1 MGLDMFLTASKYVS
15 DYHGADKQRKQEML
29 NLFPELKVYLREE
42 QDYNP
47 ITGLTAEVGY
57 WRKANAIHN
66 WFVHNVQ
73 NGEDN
78 CAKYNVHPDHL
89 MKLKSLCEQVLADHN
104 LAGELLPPTGGFFF
118 GSTEIDEYYFA
129 DLEDTIKII
138 DRVLALPDGWWIEYQ
153 SSW

>member
-1 MGLDMFLTASKYVS
+1 MGLDMYLNASRYLS
-15 DYHGADKQRKQEML
+15 DYNEADKQKKEQL
-29 NLFPELKVYLREE
+29 FKLFPELKAY
-42 QDYNP
+42 
-47 ITGLTAEVGY
+47 TAQATKEVTVEVGY

-104 LAGELLPPTGGFFF
+104 LAVELLPPTGGFFF
-118 GSTEIDEYYFA
+118 GSTEIDEVYFQ
-129 DLEDTIKII
+129 DLSDTIQII

>member
-1 MGLDMFLTASKYVS
+1 MGLDMYLNASRYLS
-15 DYHGADKQRKQEML
+15 DYNEADKQKKEQL
-29 NLFPELKVYLREE
+29 FKLFPELKAY
-42 QDYNP
+42 
-47 ITGLTAEVGY
+47 TAQATKEVTVEVGY

-104 LAGELLPPTGGFFF
+104 LAVELLPPTGGFFF
-118 GSTEIDEYYFA
+118 GSTEIDEGYFQ
-129 DLEDTIKII
+129 DLSDTIQII

>member
-1 MGLDMFLTASKYVS
+1 MGLDMYLNASRYLS
-15 DYHGADKQRKQEML
+15 DYNEADKQKKEQL
-29 NLFPELKVYLREE
+29 FKLFPELKAY
-42 QDYNP
+42 
-47 ITGLTAEVGY
+47 TAQATKEVTVEVGY

-118 GSTEIDEYYFA
+118 GSTEIDEGYFQ
-129 DLEDTIKII
+129 DLSDTIQII

>member
-1 MGLDMFLTASKYVS
+1 MGLDMYLNASRYLS
-15 DYHGADKQRKQEML
+15 DYNEADKQKKEQL
-29 NLFPELKVYLREE
+29 FKLFPELKAY
-42 QDYNP
+42 
-47 ITGLTAEVGY
+47 TAQATKEVTVEVGY

-66 WFVHNVQ
+66 WFVQNVQ

-118 GSTEIDEYYFA
+118 GSTEIDEGYFQ
-129 DLEDTIKII
+129 DLSDTIQII

>member
-1 MGLDMFLTASKYVS
+1 MGLDMYLNASRYLS
-15 DYHGADKQRKQEML
+15 DYNEADKQKKEQL
-29 NLFPELKVYLREE
+29 FKLFPELKAY
-42 QDYNP
+42 
-47 ITGLTAEVGY
+47 TAQATKEVTVEVGY

-118 GSTEIDEYYFA
+118 GSTELDEGYFD
-129 DLEDTIKII
+129 DLRSTIEII

>member
-1 MGLDMFLTASKYVS
+1 MGLDMYLNASRYLS
-15 DYHGADKQRKQEML
+15 DYNEADKQKKEQL
-29 NLFPELKVYLREE
+29 FKLFPELKAY
-42 QDYNP
+42 
-47 ITGLTAEVGY
+47 TAQATKEVTVEVGY

-89 MKLKSLCEQVLADHN
+89 MKLKSLCEQVLADHS

-118 GSTEIDEYYFA
+118 GSTEIDEGYFQ
-129 DLEDTIKII
+129 DLSDTIQII

>member
-1 MGLDMFLTASKYVS
+1 MGLDMYLNASRYLS
-15 DYHGADKQRKQEML
+15 EYNEADKQKKEQL
-29 NLFPELKVYLREE
+29 FKLFPELKAY
-42 QDYNP
+42 
-47 ITGLTAEVGY
+47 TAQATKEVTVEVGY

-118 GSTEIDEYYFA
+118 GSTEIDEGYFQ
-129 DLEDTIKII
+129 DLSDTIQII

>member
-1 MGLDMFLTASKYVS
+1 MGLDMYLNASRYLS
-15 DYHGADKQRKQEML
+15 EYNEADKQKKEQL
-29 NLFPELKVYLREE
+29 FKLFPELKAY
-42 QDYNP
+42 
-47 ITGLTAEVGY
+47 TAQATKEVTVEVGY

-89 MKLKSLCEQVLADHN
+89 MKLKSLCQQVLADHS
-104 LAGELLPPTGGFFF
+104 LAAELLPPTAGFFF
-118 GSTEIDEYYFA
+118 GSTDIDDTYFA

-138 DRVLALPDGWWIEYQ
+138 DRVLALPEGWWIEYQ